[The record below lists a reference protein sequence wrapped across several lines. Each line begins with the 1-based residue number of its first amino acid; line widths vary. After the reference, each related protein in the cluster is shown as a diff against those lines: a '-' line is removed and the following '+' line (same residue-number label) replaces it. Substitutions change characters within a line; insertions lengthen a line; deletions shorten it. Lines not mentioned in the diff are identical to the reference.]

1 MAQAHKAEGSG
12 RIESIS
18 PAWRVFQL
26 AVFVVALSYLVGWY
40 IGGPTRF
47 LDKAASGGLVQTW
60 AGLILFAS
68 PLISVLLIVLAI
80 WPNTLAALSEK
91 KTVGAKVLLG
101 IIFLFTLAWLVN
113 ALLYTPM
120 YSKLLENPMG
130 QAKVLPIPGGLT
142 LHMVFQHWF
151 QSAAVLVFALVPEKF
166 STLTQSESPAGLQCA
181 IVDCG

>member
-1 MAQAHKAEGSG
+1 MAQAHETEGSG
-12 RIESIS
+12 SVDSIS

-47 LDKAASGGLVQTW
+47 LNKAASGGLVQTW

-68 PLISVLLIVLAI
+68 PLISVLLIILAI

-91 KTVGAKVLLG
+91 KGLGAKVLLAV
-101 IIFLFTLAWLVN
+101 IFLFTLAWLVN
-113 ALLYTPM
+113 AFLYTPM
-120 YSKLLENPMG
+120 YSKLLSNPMG
-130 QAKVLPIPGGLT
+130 PAKVAPFPGGLT

-151 QSAAVLVFALVPEKF
+151 QSAAVLIFALFPEKF
-166 STLTQSESPAGLQCA
+166 STLTQSSQPAGLQCA
-181 IVDCG
+181 IVDCS